1 MKTITRAASLFA
13 AFFTPALAL
22 ATGYDARMVAIN
34 LISIINGVL
43 VPLIFAVAF
52 IVFLYGV
59 MKKYVLSSGDST
71 GVEEGHKL
79 ILWGIIGFVVM
90 ISLWGIV
97 NIVSN
102 TFLLQGLPPSLP
114 YSPGGVQTQ
123 TQAPVGSA
131 QNPAPLDDITKYG
144 TGN

>member
-1 MKTITRAASLFA
+1 MKPIIRAASLLA
-13 AFFTPALAL
+13 AFLTPALAL
-22 ATGYDARMVAIN
+22 AVGYDARMVAIN
-34 LISIINGVL
+34 LIDIINGVL

-114 YSPGGVQTQ
+114 YSPSAAQ
-123 TQAPVGSA
+123 GSTSG
-131 QNPAPLDDITKYG
+131 NNTLDTTGYCYPG
-144 TGN
+144 TPDCPN